1 MVFRDE
7 YCPGHRSVYSSSLD
21 IHILDNYETKY
32 IIISSG
38 VTIELGFPGRSADK
52 ESTCNAGNSGSIPG
66 LGGSAGEGIGYP
78 FQYSWA
84 SLVELWK
91 SIWSLESDHENGSP
105 EKLLQYGY

>member
-7 YCPGHRSVYSSSLD
+7 YCPGHRSIYFCSLD
-21 IHILDNYETKY
+21 IHISDNYETKF
-32 IIISSG
+32 ILISSG

-52 ESTCNAGNSGSIPG
+52 ESPGSAGDPGSAPGSAGDPGSVPG
-66 LGGSAGEGIGYP
+66 LGGSATEGTGYP

-91 SIWSLESDHENGSP
+91 SI
-105 EKLLQYGY
+105 

>member
-7 YCPGHRSVYSSSLD
+7 YCPGHRSIYFCSLD
-21 IHILDNYETKY
+21 IHISDNYETKF
-32 IIISSG
+32 ILISSG
-38 VTIELGFPGRSADK
+38 VTIKLGFPGRPADK
-52 ESTCNAGNSGSIPG
+52 ESTCSAGDPGSIPG
-66 LGGSAGEGIGYP
+66 LGRSATEGTGYP